1 MRGPRVQPLRASKA
15 SATIPTRVSRVFRST
30 QQIVPLAVIK
40 ARRRRRKI
48 AQFIV
53 AITTGQNGHERYSI
67 AKFLA
72 FERFMESAS
81 LLRAFAILFVTPL
94 PGLLATLIPSLI
106 PLQNPMRGASAN
118 PGFFIQLGVIV
129 FLVAVGVIMH
139 IQAGA
144 NIPRQYYSNIETLVV
159 SMLCACI
166 HVGIIFGIASRW
178 RFPIPFL
185 WGFGTPIFTMNLCIA
200 HFVVLRKRLFG
211 PAGLIAATMVYSPA
225 VVIQFSQVL
234 IYPAFSAI
242 FERSSSAQQIVM
254 TILFPFVKY
263 AMRKLLRKYTKR
275 LGDRG
280 GEVAVS
286 GVEICGT
293 LYQSMILQSVPS
305 GIATIIIMSIDIIQ
319 GMLTIHMFMEKKS
332 VVRQNQII
340 TTAFRALRKSQT
352 RETMISSTISSTT
365 SSDSGFRIVQLPV
378 PVTPTALT
386 SVSPSVLSVAN
397 IPDKE
402 FTPFDDWKSEEQHQ
416 VIRHALELVS
426 TAETILLMEYFEVT
440 IPVISAV
447 FLSIASRF
455 PSAQYDPKLEVYV
468 DDPSR
473 LLPVLKAIGIYSC
486 LQMLSLVSMHFV
498 MKSRYGLS
506 ALYHLV
512 FTLEYHAQ
520 SIQGKML
527 GWLIVILHFNGRH
540 FGKLTSSMLLD
551 IGVYRSWNRIDTYA
565 LVCIGTDLAFKFD
578 FQSHANSTTIGA

>member
-1 MRGPRVQPLRASKA
+1 M
-15 SATIPTRVSRVFRST
+15 FRLT

-48 AQFIV
+48 TQFIV
-53 AITTGQNGHERYSI
+53 AITIGQNGHERYSI

-72 FERFMESAS
+72 FERFMESTS

-94 PGLLATLIPSLI
+94 PGLFATLIPSMI
-106 PLQNPMRGASAN
+106 ALQDPMRGASAN

-139 IQAGA
+139 IQAGT
-144 NIPRQYYSNIETLVV
+144 NIPRHYYSNTETLAV

-166 HVGIIFGIASRW
+166 HVGIIFGIASSW

-185 WGFGTPIFTMNLCIA
+185 WGFGTPIFTTNLCIA
-200 HFVVLRKRLFG
+200 HLVVLRKRLFG
-211 PAGLIAATMVYSPA
+211 PTGLITATIVYFPA

-280 GEVAVS
+280 GEIAVS

-293 LYQSMILQSVPS
+293 LYQSMILQSAPS
-305 GIATIIIMSIDIIQ
+305 GIATIIIMSIDIVQ
-319 GMLTIHMFMEKKS
+319 GMLTIRMFMEKKS

-340 TTAFRALRKSQT
+340 TTAFRVLRKNQT
-352 RETMISSTISSTT
+352 RETMISSTASSG
-365 SSDSGFRIVQLPV
+365 SGFRIVQV
-378 PVTPTALT
+378 PVAPPALT
-386 SVSPSVLSVAN
+386 SVSPSGLSMDS

-402 FTPFDDWKSEEQHQ
+402 LTPFDDWKPEEQHQ

-426 TAETILLMEYFEVT
+426 TAETILLIEYFEVT

-455 PSAQYDPKLEVYV
+455 SSAQYDPKLEVYV
-468 DDPSR
+468 NDPSR
-473 LLPVLKAIGIYSC
+473 LLPVLKAIGLYSC
-486 LQMLSLVSMHFV
+486 LQMLSLVGMHFV

-512 FTLEYHAQ
+512 FTLEYHAR

-527 GWLIVILHFNGRH
+527 GWLIVILHFNSQH
-540 FGKLTSSMLLD
+540 FGKLAVCYWTLVRTDHGRTELTLMLSCVPRNGPVLQ
-551 IGVYRSWNRIDTYA
+551 V
-565 LVCIGTDLAFKFD
+565 
-578 FQSHANSTTIGA
+578 